1 MNNRQNL
8 VEFELWQ
15 RIRSFFNRNLQVLKG
30 KKEEPPTRRT
40 QRKVGGSGEMRI
52 VSPPY
57 GKPVKGKLGINVI
70 YAPLKTPAQVQ
81 RANRL
86 NSILYK

>member
-1 MNNRQNL
+1 MNSRQNL

-15 RIRSFFNRNLQVLKG
+15 RIRSFFDRNLEFLKS
-30 KKEEPPTRRT
+30 KKQETPDRRT

-57 GKPVKGKLGINVI
+57 GKPVKGKPGTNVI
-70 YAPLKTPAQVQ
+70 YAPLETPAQAR

-86 NSILYK
+86 NNMLYK